1 MKKVGVFN
9 IHEGNQEL
17 SADSIMEQ
25 FRKKA
30 GAKIDAVIS
39 AKAAELGVSPYELL
53 KTFRPKIESSIE
65 DKGGERFYVTMKI
78 GWELRE
84 P

>member
-1 MKKVGVFN
+1 MKKVGIFN

-17 SADSIMEQ
+17 FVDPIMEQ
-25 FRKKA
+25 FREKA
-30 GAKIDAVIS
+30 GAEIDAVIS

-65 DKGGERFYVTMKI
+65 NKGGERFYVTMKI
-78 GWELRE
+78 SWEPRE

>member
-1 MKKVGVFN
+1 MRVIRICPLILLWKN
-9 IHEGNQEL
+9 P
-17 SADSIMEQ
+17 
-25 FRKKA
+25 RKA

-39 AKAAELGVSPYELL
+39 AKAAVLGVSPYELL

-65 DKGGERFYVTMKI
+65 NKGGERFYVTMKI
-78 GWELRE
+78 SWELRE